1 MFLPRQFQG
10 DGLHYGSDLKYLNLH
25 LQKGYSQHNQVV
37 SEYLI
42 IKNIFL
48 DLFVRRELLT
58 EICEKFHFKNAG
70 KIKEQPKGRFY
81 FSFFIRNVVF
91 KKII

>member
-1 MFLPRQFQG
+1 MIDFIKEITRVILQNEFEIDHPFLTMFLSKQFQG
-10 DGLHYGSDLKYLNLH
+10 DGLHYGEDLKYLNLH
-25 LQKGYSQHNQVV
+25 QQKGYSQHNQVI

-58 EICEKFHFKNAG
+58 EIC
-70 KIKEQPKGRFY
+70 
-81 FSFFIRNVVF
+81 
-91 KKII
+91 